1 MDFQKTLLAIR
12 VLWLA
17 VSGISSIWFSYWI
30 FYEALVWNKLLDQAT
45 PINYVA
51 LILSLTLFI
60 IGTQLGRLGYFK
72 KQKFHIKVN
81 SAERL
86 SEKSRMTSI
95 QVTSQGEQIQQ
106 VQLHSDEKKR
116 KTLMPKGP
124 AGCNFYLGYLP
135 NRPKSMEIP
144 EECLVCEQMVNC
156 LSK

>member
-1 MDFQKTLLAIR
+1 MVFQKTLLAIR

-30 FYEALVWNKLLDQAT
+30 FYEAFFWNKLLDQAT

-60 IGTQLGRLGYFK
+60 IGTQFGRLGYFK

-81 SAERL
+81 SVEKL
-86 SEKSRMTSI
+86 SEKNRIVST
-95 QVTSQGEQIQQ
+95 QVTSQGEQVQQIQ
-106 VQLHSDEKKR
+106 LNSDEKKR
-116 KTLMPKGP
+116 KTLMRKGP
-124 AGCNFYLGYLP
+124 AGCKFYLGYLS